1 MLRDFFIHNSK
12 GASFFPIFKG
22 QRKVVMSK
30 YRIEIKWAI
39 IFSVAMILWMLG
51 EKLLGLHDERIADHA
66 FYSGFFG
73 IVAIGIY
80 LLALYDKRKNFHNGF
95 MTWKEGFKAGA
106 ILTLGIVILSPFV
119 QLIISQLITPE
130 YFSNITEYSVTSG
143 EMTREEAESYFSL
156 RNYLIQS
163 MVWAAITGIITAA
176 IVALILRRKIPDPHQ
191 VKGTTPYR

>member
-1 MLRDFFIHNSK
+1 M
-12 GASFFPIFKG
+12 G
-22 QRKVVMSK
+22 K

-39 IFSVAMILWMLG
+39 IFSVVMILWMLG
-51 EKLLGLHDERIADHA
+51 ERLMGLHDEYIADHA

-80 LLALYDKRKNFHNGF
+80 LLALFDKRKNYHNGY
-95 MTWKEGFKAGA
+95 MSWQEGFKSGS
-106 ILTLGIVILSPFV
+106 ILTLVIVILSPLV
-119 QLIISQLITPE
+119 QIIISQFIAPD

-143 EMTREEAESYFSL
+143 EMSREEARSYFGL

-163 MVWAAITGIITAA
+163 MVWTAISGIITAA
-176 IVALILRRKIPDPHQ
+176 IVALILRRKVPNPHQ